1 MADSKAWELG
11 LERKVSAGTSWQR
24 RLYPTL
30 GTSGGYATLRGLF
43 DLLDLTGSAA
53 VRLVSLRKMRAGSRN
68 GASSITTFPVTS
80 GVPVANMVF
89 FGVLN

>member
-53 VRLVSLRKMRAGSRN
+53 VRLGPPSSLAITR
-68 GASSITTFPVTS
+68 SIDSTLSTP
-80 GVPVANMVF
+80 GLAA
-89 FGVLN
+89 